1 MTFDKLVSRDIEDYF
16 HGRKIKDKMLKKLE
30 IVLNSINQVLEDAEE
45 RQYKSP
51 NVMNWLDQL
60 KEAMYEVELL
70 LDEVANETSRQKLE
84 AKFEPATSKR

>member
-1 MTFDKLVSRDIEDYF
+1 
-16 HGRKIKDKMLKKLE
+16 
-30 IVLNSINQVLEDAEE
+30 
-45 RQYKSP
+45 
-51 NVMNWLDQL
+51 MNWLDQL

>member
-1 MTFDKLVSRDIEDYF
+1 
-16 HGRKIKDKMLKKLE
+16 MLKKLE